1 MQLYFF
7 SCCVFQPVFLGS
19 NGKILW
25 LLLKTKWSVFHVSV
39 LTVFR
44 CSTSYTVLIV
54 LWKMLM
60 ELVIAPARWWPC
72 ACLKCVSGLRR
83 LEKSLNFLRCIH
95 VIDLVLKYGWHKWR
109 KLNTASFLSHCIDG
123 LMGIVTADIGMSFF
137 SYVSGFRL
145 KFFSYCTLT
154 ERFAIGFQKWFDHEW
169 IDFGFFFVG
178 KWLLSST
185 SYLYGL
191 KSARIAQFLLFFDD
205 NKFFRCLV
213 WGVFWSVL

>member
-1 MQLYFF
+1 M
-7 SCCVFQPVFLGS
+7 
-19 NGKILW
+19 
-25 LLLKTKWSVFHVSV
+25 

-154 ERFAIGFQKWFDHEW
+154 ERFATGFQKWFDHEW
-169 IDFGFFFVG
+169 IDFGFF
-178 KWLLSST
+178 LLGNGFFRRLHICMDWSLQELLNFC
-185 SYLYGL
+185 Y
-191 KSARIAQFLLFFDD
+191 FLTTTNFFD
-205 NKFFRCLV
+205 V
-213 WGVFWSVL
+213 